1 VTFRSGVVAVV
12 GRPNT
17 GKSTLVNAM
26 VGQKVAIVSDKPQT
40 TRRSIRGVWGGEDR
54 QVVFTDTPG
63 FHKPRTLLGRRLND
77 VVSSSVDGVD
87 GVIQV
92 VDAAAG
98 VGRGD
103 AFVHSSRVAP
113 FRGPKFCAV
122 NKIDRLRH
130 HDLVPQL
137 QAAAEMGQFDEIV
150 PVSAKLG
157 TGVGEL
163 RRLVSE
169 LMPQGEPLYPG
180 GELTDQPIE
189 FRVAEVVREKA
200 LALMREEIPHSVAVT
215 VEEMER
221 DEGLLRIEAQVLVE
235 RDSQKGIVIGRAGSL
250 LKAIGTE
257 ARKELEPLLG
267 QRVFLSLRVKVL
279 KDWQR
284 DSKALDRMGF

>member
-1 VTFRSGVVAVV
+1 MTFRAGLVAVV

-40 TRRSIRGVWGGEDR
+40 TRQTVRGVWNGTDG

-77 VVSSSVDGVD
+77 AVSSSVEGVD
-87 GVIQV
+87 ALIQV

-103 AFVHSSRVAP
+103 AFVHASQVVP
-113 FRGPKFCAV
+113 FDGPRLCAV
-122 NKIDRLRH
+122 NKTDRVRH

-137 QAAAEMGQFDEIV
+137 QAAADLGRFDEIV
-150 PVSAKLG
+150 PISAKLG

-163 RRLVSE
+163 RRLVVE
-169 LMPQGEPLYPG
+169 LMPEGDRLFPRGEV
-180 GELTDQPIE
+180 TDQPFE
-189 FRVAEVVREKA
+189 LRVAEIVREKA

-215 VEEMER
+215 VEEFER
-221 DEGLLRIEAQVLVE
+221 GRELVRIEAILLVE
-235 RDSQKGIVIGRAGSL
+235 RDSQKGIVIGRGGAT
-250 LKAIGTE
+250 LKGIGTA
-257 ARKELEPLLG
+257 AREELEALFG
-267 QRVFLSLRVKVL
+267 QKVFLSLRVKVL

-284 DSKALDRMGF
+284 DPRALDRLGL